1 MILKKILKYCN
12 NGIIICLIFPSL
24 ISQYSCK
31 QNEFIPPAIGEKIPF
46 ENKSFKPL
54 GQVIQESSAN
64 IFKTA
69 WAKSNM
75 NKILDS
81 IGKDKTEFTLLIPS
95 DQAFEKVG
103 INLHKVNKMT
113 SNSLDSLLLYHTIR
127 NRLKDTNLKDRN
139 DNLFVYSLL
148 IENKYFTRV
157 RYLEIQPRNNSLYDY
172 EKYYYRHAL
181 KIDNNHLFV
190 NGTEVGENKHVNTNI
205 GSVFFIERV
214 IPRSGKTIIEVLETT
229 PKFSLFL
236 EALKYSD
243 ELYELEYEKKNNGRK
258 TNRNSFAN
266 RHLWKQNSSSVV
278 LFQTFFFPTNKA
290 FEKAGFKT
298 IEDIKRFN
306 QERFNPTWKLE
317 YSRYNMVG
325 QFPID
330 SLLDYHVSLG
340 SYSKYPSLDWKY
352 LGLINHLM
360 IYSNLF
366 LQEDFLQQAVYSRS
380 ANTNYEEIMW
390 PFRHRLNKDGKFL
403 VGLSGSEQMSM
414 VDEPN
419 IPSLMGPIHAMDDLI
434 IPKNFKLKK

>member
-1 MILKKILKYCN
+1 MKLKKIIKYYN

-24 ISQYSCK
+24 IFQYSCK
-31 QNEFIPPAIGEKIPF
+31 QNEFIPPAVGEKIPF
-46 ENKSFKPL
+46 ENKSLKPL
-54 GQVIQESSAN
+54 SQVIQESSAN

-103 INLHKVNKMT
+103 LNLQKVNQMT
-113 SNSLDSLLLYHTIR
+113 SNSLDTLLLYHTIR
-127 NRLKDTNLKDRN
+127 NRLKDTVLKNRI
-139 DNLFVYSLL
+139 DNLFVLSLL
-148 IENKYFTRV
+148 VENKYFTRV
-157 RYLEIQPRNNSLYDY
+157 RFLDIQPRNNSSYDY

-190 NGTEVGENKHVNTNI
+190 NGTEVGENKHVATNI
-205 GSVFFIERV
+205 GSVFFIEKV
-214 IPRSGKTIIEVLETT
+214 IPRSAKTIIEILETT

-258 TNRNSFAN
+258 INRKSFAN
-266 RHLWKQNSSSVV
+266 RHLWIQNEQSVV
-278 LFQTFFFPTNKA
+278 MFQTFFFPTNNA

-306 QERFNPTWKLE
+306 QERFKPTWKRE
-317 YSRYNMVG
+317 NRRYNMVG

-340 SYSKYPSLDWKY
+340 TYSKYPSLNWE
-352 LGLINHLM
+352 LVGLRNHLM
-360 IYSNLF
+360 LFSNLF
-366 LQEDFLQQAVYSRS
+366 LQDAFLQKAVYSRS
-380 ANTNYEEIMW
+380 SNTNYKEIHW

-403 VGLSGSEQMSM
+403 VGLSGSNQMSM

-419 IPSLMGPIHAMDDLI
+419 NPSLMGPIHAMDDLI
-434 IPKNFKLKK
+434 IPENFKLKK